1 MIRTLALTGVFAL
14 TTLAHSLALADGDH
28 AGDIAVSAVGG
39 KLMTGGDHFEIHAAT
54 GFKIYEADFG
64 DFANGAWVTKNPGFQ
79 TQDGATLVPN
89 SLLSFAGLGTLGF
102 WNGSAWGTAPV
113 GVTVSIEDALQ
124 AGDES
129 LTKWTA
135 SGVTRG
141 VTPDGATSYV
151 DQVAANGTLHSHLA
165 MSVTP
170 GAAAGAYAI
179 QLQLTHDAY
188 ASSDPFYLVFNR
200 GLSGDAFEA
209 SVEAFAAPVPEPSTY
224 ALLLAGLVGV
234 AAVARRRQQG

>member
-1 MIRTLALTGVFAL
+1 MIRSLALTGVFAL
-14 TTLAHSLALADGDH
+14 TTLAHSLALADADH

-64 DFANGAWVTKNPGFQ
+64 DFANGTWVTKNPGFQ
-79 TQDGATLVPN
+79 TQGGATLAPG

-124 AGDES
+124 AGADS
-129 LTKWTA
+129 LTTWTA
-135 SGVTRG
+135 SGVTPG
-141 VTPDGATSYV
+141 VTSYV
-151 DQVAANGTLHSHLA
+151 DQIATNGTLHSHLA
-165 MSVTP
+165 LSVTP

-179 QLQLTHDAY
+179 QLQLTSDAY

-234 AAVARRRQQG
+234 AAVARRRQQR